1 MENELLQ
8 IKDEALEK
16 IEACTSLKE
25 LNDIYESDIWG
36 ELLKKYCEENN
47 GRFLNQK
54 HFADVLNIDL
64 ILSNIKNKNIEQIYE
79 FLYSLQKIY
88 SFSNIKEYYEN
99 DKEILIC
106 LKNNL
111 SQIDGI
117 DKVKKFVINMIIDF
131 LKQVIEIL

>member
-1 MENELLQ
+1 MV
-8 IKDEALEK
+8 DEKEIANN
-16 IEACTSLKE
+16 LKE